1 MIDIEGFE
9 EQSKGLISHLQ
20 DMQDGLT
27 RNMQEMSKMDEA
39 APVMEKMDALQIFIK
54 AGNLEGV
61 LKIQNELI
69 KMKQDIENNGNT
81 ANTDKQ

>member
-1 MIDIEGFE
+1 
-9 EQSKGLISHLQ
+9 
-20 DMQDGLT
+20 MQDGLT

-69 KMKQDIENNGNT
+69 KMKQDIENNGDT
-81 ANTDKQ
+81 ANTDK

>member
-20 DMQDGLT
+20 DMQDGLA
-27 RNMQEMSKMDEA
+27 RNMQAMSKMDEA

-69 KMKQDIENNGNT
+69 KMKQDIENNGDT
-81 ANTDKQ
+81 ANTDK